1 MSDID
6 RYDEERL
13 GKLLGALPSAP
24 AGWVQA
30 AKELPRARRELPQI
44 VELARADAAFRTRLI
59 ADLEA
64 ALSSAGYEP
73 STALVDAVR
82 ASLPELER

>member
-1 MSDID
+1 MSDIGH
-6 RYDEERL
+6 YDEERL

-30 AKELPRARRELPQI
+30 AKELPRARRELDQI
-44 VELARADAAFRTRLI
+44 VELARADAAFRERLI

-73 STALVDAVR
+73 STALLDAVR
-82 ASLPELER
+82 AHLPELER

>member
-1 MSDID
+1 MSDYD
-6 RYDEERL
+6 QYDEERL
-13 GKLLGALPSAP
+13 GKLLGALPPAP

-30 AKELPRARRELPQI
+30 AKELPRARHELDQI
-44 VELARADAAFRTRLI
+44 VELARADAAFRKRLI

-73 STALVDAVR
+73 STALLDAVR
-82 ASLPELER
+82 AYLPELER

>member
-6 RYDEERL
+6 RYHEERL
-13 GKLLGALPSAP
+13 GHLLGVLPPAP

-30 AKELPRARRELPQI
+30 AKELPLARRELDEI

-73 STALVDAVR
+73 STALLLAVR
-82 ASLPELER
+82 ASLPELDG

>member
-6 RYDEERL
+6 RHHEERL
-13 GKLLGALPSAP
+13 GKLLGALPPAP

-30 AKELPRARRELPQI
+30 AKELPRARGELDQI
-44 VELARADAAFRTRLI
+44 VGLARADAAFRARLI

-73 STALVDAVR
+73 STALLAAVR
-82 ASLPELER
+82 ASLPELAG

>member
-6 RYDEERL
+6 HYDEERL
-13 GKLLGALPSAP
+13 GKLLGALPPAP
-24 AGWVQA
+24 TGWVQA
-30 AKELPRARRELPQI
+30 AKELPTARRELDQI
-44 VELARADAAFRTRLI
+44 VELARADAVFRTRLI

-73 STALVDAVR
+73 SAALLDAVR
-82 ASLPELER
+82 AYLPELER